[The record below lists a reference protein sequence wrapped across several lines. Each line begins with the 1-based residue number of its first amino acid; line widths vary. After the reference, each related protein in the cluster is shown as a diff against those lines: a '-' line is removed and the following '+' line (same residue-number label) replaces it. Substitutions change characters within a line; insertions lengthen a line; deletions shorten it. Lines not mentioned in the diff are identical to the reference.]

1 MPQFRSLEAEN
12 LDRFLLR
19 SKASATFAPEVD
31 LGVQLRVILRRACD
45 MVPSESGSIL
55 LDDPVRKDADLT
67 RNALYFIAAFG
78 PASESLLGKRIT
90 AGEGVAGWVY
100 RSGEPRLSITARNDA
115 MFSPRTDEQTGYR
128 TESIVAVPVR
138 IGQAVCGVLELVN
151 RLDAQPFSE
160 RDLRLL
166 EAFAGYTSWTLQN
179 ALDAKRANE
188 LARRDDLTG
197 LYNQRW
203 LHSQIPDVLQ
213 QAIHNEE
220 PCSLLFLDLDHF
232 KQVNDTHG
240 HIAGSQVLRE
250 VGFIIRRIIDH
261 PNAISTRYGGDE
273 FAILLPGMSARHAAH
288 IAEELRVV
296 IETTPFVSRVYEESR
311 PPLNL
316 TGIITASIGVAET
329 TVSDS
334 ALDTDELRTR
344 LISRADSAM
353 YAAKAQ
359 GKNRVICSE

>member
-1 MPQFRSLEAEN
+1 MSQFRSLEAES

-55 LDDPVRKDADLT
+55 LDDPVRKEADVS
-67 RNALYFIAAFG
+67 RNDLYFIAAFG
-78 PASESLLGKRIT
+78 PASDAILGKRMT

-203 LHSQIPDVLQ
+203 LHAQIPDVLREAEQ
-213 QAIHNEE
+213 NQE
-220 PCSLLFLDLDHF
+220 PCSLLFIDLDHF
-232 KQVNDTHG
+232 KEVNDTHG

-250 VGFIIRRIIDH
+250 IGFIVRRIIH
-261 PNAISTRYGGDE
+261 QPRAIATRYGGDE
-273 FAILLPGMSARHAAH
+273 FAILLPGISAPDAAS
-288 IAEELRVV
+288 IAEELRVA
-296 IETTPFVSRVYEESR
+296 IETNSFLSRVYEESR
-311 PPLNL
+311 PPLHL
-316 TGIITASIGVAET
+316 KGVITASVGVAQTTASKPADET
-329 TVSDS
+329 AERMS
-334 ALDTDELRTR
+334 R
-344 LISRADSAM
+344 LIANADTAM
-353 YAAKAQ
+353 YQAKAL
-359 GKNRVICSE
+359 GKNRVVISD